1 MKIVVLEDSQN
12 TSLLPKFNKKYERE
26 EEKGRE
32 RKFWISAT
40 WIPKFLLSKTCYPGA
55 QMETNCGN
63 TIAEIGKK
71 NCGNCGNGIAENGK
85 KKLLLKFGEELKK
98 RC

>member
-1 MKIVVLEDSQN
+1 MVL
-12 TSLLPKFNKKYERE
+12 LKFNKKYERE

-40 WIPKFLLSKTCYPGA
+40 EYRNFCCPKPAVRVWNVRA

-63 TIAEIGKK
+63 TIAEIGKNK
-71 NCGNCGNGIAENGK
+71 FVAIVVMVLPKIRK
-85 KKLLLKFGEELKK
+85 KKGGCRNLGKN
-98 RC
+98 